1 MMEEHDRGWLLDQ
14 LRAEGIRDPRVL
26 EAMNHIPREHFV
38 PPNLADRAYENEALP
53 VDQGQTISQPFVVA
67 RMTEALALKGTERV
81 LEIGTGTGYQTAILA
96 YLAAEV
102 VSVERLPDLA
112 ASARERLASLGVT
125 NAMVYVGDGSLGY
138 RARAPYDAIVVTAG
152 GPRVPARLAAQL
164 AVNPPGRLVMP
175 VGPREEQQLLL
186 LSGDPHSRAMHRLG
200 PVRFVPLIGT
210 EGWEVKS

>member
-1 MMEEHDRGWLLDQ
+1 MEEHDRGWLLEQ

-26 EAMNHIPREHFV
+26 EAMRDVPREHFV

-102 VSVERLPDLA
+102 VSVERLAALA
-112 ASARERLASLGVT
+112 DSARERLTSLGVT
-125 NAMVYVGDGSLGY
+125 NVRVCVGDGSLGFPS
-138 RARAPYDAIVVTAG
+138 RAPYDAIVVTAG
-152 GPRVPARLAAQL
+152 GPRVPSRLAAQL

-175 VGPREEQQLLL
+175 VGPRDEQQLLL
-186 LSGDPHSRAMHRLG
+186 LSGDPHSRAMRRLG
-200 PVRFVPLIGT
+200 PVRFVPLIGN
-210 EGWEVKS
+210 EGWEVNA